1 MRSLSMLFSLCLH
14 LGLVVTIL
22 YWPVSTIK
30 VRLDVPVYK
39 VKLVQLAKKS
49 KTSLPK
55 HSKPVVKETKPKK
68 ETPAKEIPKKEVP
81 KKEAP
86 KKEVPKKEAPKQ
98 KVTKQKA
105 PVKAKPKAKP
115 VSDKKK
121 DQPKKAVTKKK
132 KPQKKKAV
140 KKVNTKKKP
149 QKKKV
154 KKKTPPKPTPED
166 LLRKAL
172 ASTKATV
179 KKNDQ
184 NKVRNVEN
192 ELAALQKAVEKED
205 AKNAEQGI
213 EGTPQ
218 DGVIGSI
225 EDLYALT
232 VMDAIRPNWRYPKL
246 ATRTIL
252 VAQVRIMIS
261 NVGEIL
267 DAKLV
272 NSSGRPDFD
281 SSTLRAIS
289 ETESL
294 PTPPSPD
301 LTEIT
306 LNFNSQEK

>member
-1 MRSLSMLFSLCLH
+1 MRFLSMLFSLCLH
-14 LGLVVTIL
+14 LGLIAAIL
-22 YWPVSTIK
+22 YWPASTIK

-39 VKLVQLAKKS
+39 VKLVQLAKKAPAPAQKS
-49 KTSLPK
+49 KAVATA
-55 HSKPVVKETKPKK
+55 
-68 ETPAKEIPKKEVP
+68 AKP

-86 KKEVPKKEAPKQ
+86 AKEEPKPAPPKKEAVKKAPKQ
-98 KVTKQKA
+98 EPAKPKT

-115 VSDKKK
+115 VSTKKK
-121 DQPKKAVTKKK
+121 DEPKKAVKKKK

-140 KKVNTKKKP
+140 KKANTKKKP

-166 LLRKAL
+166 ILRKAL
-172 ASTKATV
+172 ASTQATV
-179 KKNDQ
+179 KKDDQ
-184 NKVRNVEN
+184 KKVHDLEN

-205 AKNAEQGI
+205 AAKAEQGI

-218 DGVIGSI
+218 EGVIGSI

-232 VMDAIRPNWRYPKL
+232 VMAAIRPNWRYPKL

-252 VAQVRIMIS
+252 VAQVRVLIS
-261 NVGEIL
+261 QTGEIL
-267 DAKLV
+267 DAQLL

-281 SSTLRAIS
+281 SSTLRAIAD
-289 ETESL
+289 TEQL
-294 PTPPSPD
+294 PSPPSPD

-306 LNFNSQEK
+306 LNFNSQEH

>member
-1 MRSLSMLFSLCLH
+1 MRFLSMLFSLCLH
-14 LGLVVTIL
+14 LGLIVAVL
-22 YWPVSTIK
+22 YWPASTIK

-39 VKLVQLAKKS
+39 VKLVHLAQAKP
-49 KTSLPK
+49 TSHPK
-55 HSKPVVKETKPKK
+55 HTTPVVKKTKPKK
-68 ETPAKEIPKKEVP
+68 DTPKKESPKKDTP

-86 KKEVPKKEAPKQ
+86 KP
-98 KVTKQKA
+98 KVTKQKE
-105 PVKAKPKAKP
+105 PAKPKSKTKP

-121 DQPKKAVTKKK
+121 DQPKKAVSKKT

-140 KKVNTKKKP
+140 TKADTKKKP

-172 ASTKATV
+172 ASTKAAV
-179 KKNDQ
+179 KKDDQ
-184 NKVRNVEN
+184 KKVQDIEK
-192 ELAALQKAVEKED
+192 ELAALQKTVAKED
-205 AKNAEQGI
+205 AQQAEQGLK
-213 EGTPQ
+213 GTPQ
-218 DGVIGSI
+218 DGIIGSI

-261 NVGEIL
+261 NTGEIL
-267 DAKLV
+267 DAKLM

-281 SSTLRAIS
+281 SSTLRAIAD
-289 ETESL
+289 TEQL
-294 PTPPSPD
+294 PSPPSPD

-306 LNFNSQEK
+306 LNFNSQAQ

>member
-1 MRSLSMLFSLCLH
+1 
-14 LGLVVTIL
+14 
-22 YWPVSTIK
+22 
-30 VRLDVPVYK
+30 
-39 VKLVQLAKKS
+39 
-49 KTSLPK
+49 
-55 HSKPVVKETKPKK
+55 
-68 ETPAKEIPKKEVP
+68 
-81 KKEAP
+81 
-86 KKEVPKKEAPKQ
+86 
-98 KVTKQKA
+98 
-105 PVKAKPKAKP
+105 
-115 VSDKKK
+115 
-121 DQPKKAVTKKK
+121 
-132 KPQKKKAV
+132 
-140 KKVNTKKKP
+140 
-149 QKKKV
+149 
-154 KKKTPPKPTPED
+154 
-166 LLRKAL
+166 
-172 ASTKATV
+172 V

-184 NKVRNVEN
+184 NKALNVEK

-281 SSTLRAIS
+281 SSTLRAIA
-289 ETESL
+289 ETEHL

-306 LNFNSQEK
+306 LNFNSQEQ

>member
-1 MRSLSMLFSLCLH
+1 MRFLSMFLSLCLH
-14 LGLVVTIL
+14 LGLIATIL
-22 YWPVSTIK
+22 YWPVSTMK

-39 VKLVQLAKKS
+39 VKLVQLAQKAPNP
-49 KTSLPK
+49 LPK
-55 HSKPVVKETKPKK
+55 QSKPVVKETKAKK
-68 ETPAKEIPKKEVP
+68 EAPAKPTP

-86 KKEVPKKEAPKQ
+86 KKEAPKKEA
-98 KVTKQKA
+98 VTKKA
-105 PVKAKPKAKP
+105 PAKAKPKAKP
-115 VSDKKK
+115 VSTKKK
-121 DQPKKAVTKKK
+121 DLPKKAVSKKK

-140 KKVNTKKKP
+140 KKENTKKKAV
-149 QKKKV
+149 KKKA

-179 KKNDQ
+179 KKDDQ
-184 NKVRNVEN
+184 KKVQNIEN
-192 ELAALQKAVEKED
+192 ELAALQKAVAKED
-205 AKNAEQGI
+205 AKKAEQGI

-218 DGVIGSI
+218 DGIIGSI

-261 NVGEIL
+261 NAGEIL

-281 SSTLRAIS
+281 SSTLRAIAD
-289 ETESL
+289 TEHL

-306 LNFNSQEK
+306 LNFNSQEQ

>member
-1 MRSLSMLFSLCLH
+1 MRFLSMLFSLCLH
-14 LGLVVTIL
+14 LGLIVAIL

-49 KTSLPK
+49 NASLPK
-55 HSKPVVKETKPKK
+55 QSKPVVTETKPKK
-68 ETPAKEIPKKEVP
+68 ETPAKE
-81 KKEAP
+81 AP
-86 KKEVPKKEAPKQ
+86 KKEVPKEEAPKQ
-98 KVTKQKA
+98 EVTKQKA

-115 VSDKKK
+115 VSDQKTE
-121 DQPKKAVTKKK
+121 QPKKAVTKKK
-132 KPQKKKAV
+132 KPEKKKAV
-140 KKVNTKKKP
+140 KKVNTETKP
-149 QKKKV
+149 QKQKV

-172 ASTKATV
+172 ASTEATV

-184 NKVRNVEN
+184 NKALNVEK

-281 SSTLRAIS
+281 SSTLRAIA
-289 ETESL
+289 ETEHL

-306 LNFNSQEK
+306 LNFNSQEQ

>member
-1 MRSLSMLFSLCLH
+1 MRPLSMLLSLCLH
-14 LGLVVTIL
+14 LGLIVTVL
-22 YWPVSTIK
+22 YWPASTIK

-39 VKLVQLAKKS
+39 VKIVQLAKKS
-49 KTSLPK
+49 PTSLAK
-55 HSKPVVKETKPKK
+55 QSKPVVKEAKPKK
-68 ETPAKEIPKKEVP
+68 KTPAKEVP

-86 KKEVPKKEAPKQ
+86 KKEAPKQ
-98 KVTKQKA
+98 EVAKQKT

-121 DQPKKAVTKKK
+121 DLPKKAVTKEKR
-132 KPQKKKAV
+132 PQKKKAV
-140 KKVNTKKKP
+140 KKADTKKEP

-179 KKNDQ
+179 KKDDQ
-184 NKVRNVEN
+184 KKVRDVEK
-192 ELAALQKAVEKED
+192 ELAALQKVVAKED

-232 VMDAIRPNWRYPKL
+232 VLDAIRPNWRYPKL
-246 ATRTIL
+246 ATRTVL

-281 SSTLRAIS
+281 SSTLRAIA
-289 ETESL
+289 ETEQL

-306 LNFNSQEK
+306 LNFNSQEQ